1 MQPRAQ
7 AKKPNIIMIMGD
19 DVGTWN
25 TCAYHRGMMGQRNN
39 EGSSK
44 FR

>member
-1 MQPRAQ
+1 MQAQAQ

-25 TCAYHRGMMGQRNN
+25 FEPGPPPSGNH
-39 EGSSK
+39 S